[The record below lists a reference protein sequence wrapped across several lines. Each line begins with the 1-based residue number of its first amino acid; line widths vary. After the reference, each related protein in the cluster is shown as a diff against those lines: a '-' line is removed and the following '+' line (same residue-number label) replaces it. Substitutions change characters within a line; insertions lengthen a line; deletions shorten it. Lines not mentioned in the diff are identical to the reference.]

1 MREGSQPLR
10 PAATGT
16 LVSGNAASLNRYP
29 EEVGTA
35 AILSKSPRNKPEVQS
50 STGTKN
56 TAAQFWKP
64 YGKAFICIQ
73 NLLQFVG
80 SMHNP
85 DWLQDWQRITENLQ
99 TECELIRESCNKY
112 PKRSVYRDGDLVL
125 SFFFPL
131 YDFRDEESTH
141 QQPFLMEPSKTLTRE
156 YYWENYHFVLAFLF
170 AIEEI
175 NKSPY
180 LLPNISLGFDIYNA
194 FPDHQRTLESALLLL
209 SGVNQTLPNYNC
221 EAQQKFVAIIAG
233 NIPVFSAQIGTLL
246 ELYKIPQV
254 TYGPFDSTLSD
265 KSQFASVYQMATNDS
280 SLAQGIIS
288 LLMHFG
294 WTWVALYVSDDMK
307 EEQFLQ
313 VLNAEMIKRHICVA
327 FTEML
332 PSGTGVKTFHNINYG
347 HRIRVSSANVYII
360 IGEKNNVWNLAIL
373 EEFDLIWGKLH
384 PFMKKSQ
391 FTNSTGYNL
400 SLDDINLAQY
410 DIHNLV
416 RLSEKNSTSWLLVKV
431 GDFVYKSPH
440 DQGLVINKMLI
451 KWPASLNETPESVC
465 SQSCGPGFQKTV
477 LERRPNCCFLCV
489 FCTDRAIS
497 NQTDAEQCIK
507 CPTQEY
513 PNSERTHC
521 LPKSETFLAFGD
533 SVGMSMAFMTL
544 CFSVVTALVL
554 VVFVKHR
561 HTPIVKANNQALS
574 FTLLIS
580 LILCFLCPLLF
591 IGHPNTAT
599 CILQQVTFGP
609 VFTVAVSTVLAK
621 TLTVILAFKAM
632 KPGRTMRCLLLSG
645 ASNTAIPI
653 CSLIQVIICA
663 VWLGTS
669 PPFIEID
676 SHSEPR
682 HIIIM
687 CNKGSITAFYCVLGY
702 LGFLALGTFTVAF
715 LARNLP
721 GTFNEAKFLTFSM
734 LVFCSVWVTFL
745 PVYHSTKGKF
755 WNLDQKLNVSL
766 SQVSAAFQSFDVI
779 FPKLSQIFLSPV
791 RSYSILGNNLN
802 LNSDLKFPQNLS
814 GTSLGPK
821 LQEKHELAESQNSQV
836 FHVFSLRKEKCRE
849 LGYLMSSMNKLALYS
864 CIYYPSR

>member
-1 MREGSQPLR
+1 
-10 PAATGT
+10 
-16 LVSGNAASLNRYP
+16 
-29 EEVGTA
+29 
-35 AILSKSPRNKPEVQS
+35 
-50 STGTKN
+50 
-56 TAAQFWKP
+56 
-64 YGKAFICIQ
+64 
-73 NLLQFVG
+73 
-80 SMHNP
+80 
-85 DWLQDWQRITENLQ
+85 
-99 TECELIRESCNKY
+99 
-112 PKRSVYRDGDLVL
+112 
-125 SFFFPL
+125 
-131 YDFRDEESTH
+131 
-141 QQPFLMEPSKTLTRE
+141 
-156 YYWENYHFVLAFLF
+156 ENYHFVLAFLF

-246 ELYKIPQV
+246 ELYKIPQ
-254 TYGPFDSTLSD
+254 
-265 KSQFASVYQMATNDS
+265 
-280 SLAQGIIS
+280 
-288 LLMHFG
+288 
-294 WTWVALYVSDDMK
+294 
-307 EEQFLQ
+307 
-313 VLNAEMIKRHICVA
+313 
-327 FTEML
+327 
-332 PSGTGVKTFHNINYG
+332 
-347 HRIRVSSANVYII
+347 
-360 IGEKNNVWNLAIL
+360 
-373 EEFDLIWGKLH
+373 
-384 PFMKKSQ
+384 
-391 FTNSTGYNL
+391 
-400 SLDDINLAQY
+400 
-410 DIHNLV
+410 
-416 RLSEKNSTSWLLVKV
+416 
-431 GDFVYKSPH
+431 
-440 DQGLVINKMLI
+440 
-451 KWPASLNETPESVC
+451 TPESVC

-755 WNLDQKLNVSL
+755 W
-766 SQVSAAFQSFDVI
+766 
-779 FPKLSQIFLSPV
+779 
-791 RSYSILGNNLN
+791 
-802 LNSDLKFPQNLS
+802 
-814 GTSLGPK
+814 
-821 LQEKHELAESQNSQV
+821 
-836 FHVFSLRKEKCRE
+836 
-849 LGYLMSSMNKLALYS
+849 
-864 CIYYPSR
+864 